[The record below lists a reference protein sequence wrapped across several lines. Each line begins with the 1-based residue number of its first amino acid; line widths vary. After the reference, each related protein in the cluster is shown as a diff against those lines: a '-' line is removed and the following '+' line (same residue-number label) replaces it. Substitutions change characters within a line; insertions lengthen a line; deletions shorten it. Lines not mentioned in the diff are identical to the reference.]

1 MTTISKPAGVEIAN
15 RINLAIKSLGP
26 VPIPN
31 YTGLHWYNEA
41 RPTTNGDWFQL
52 RKSRTWYSIT
62 LNDGRWLLAKLE
74 EKGF

>member
-1 MTTISKPAGVEIAN
+1 MATISKSAGVEMAD
-15 RINLAIKSLGP
+15 RINQAIKALGP

-31 YTGLHWYNEA
+31 YAGLHWYNQA
-41 RPTTNGDWFQL
+41 RPTIAGDWFQL